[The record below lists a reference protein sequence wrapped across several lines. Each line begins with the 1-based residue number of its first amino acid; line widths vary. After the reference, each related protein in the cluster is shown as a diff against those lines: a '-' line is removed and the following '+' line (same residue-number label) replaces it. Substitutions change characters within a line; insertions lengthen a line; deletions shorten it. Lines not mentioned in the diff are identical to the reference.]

1 MQLVVL
7 FAAVEEGVLRFG
19 ECLWGVMEAFSFFSH
34 EADLVRSC
42 ALVRQCMSLDSL
54 SYRQELLQDFELN
67 VTDQLK
73 RKSTLLHVQDVAQC
87 LGEIPVA
94 LLSLS

>member
-1 MQLVVL
+1 VSESLTK
-7 FAAVEEGVLRFG
+7 
-19 ECLWGVMEAFSFFSH
+19 
-34 EADLVRSC
+34 ADLVRSC
-42 ALVRQCMSLDSL
+42 ALVSQCVSLDSL
-54 SYRQELLQDFELN
+54 TYRQELLQDFGFS